1 VGAYSCGAFDVV
13 VVVLVVGFI
22 IIDIEIVIV
31 DVGVSDGWKNVWLE
45 KACGKA
51 YSGVGV
57 ISCGEGGE
65 DCGGCGEEEF
75 GG

>member
-1 VGAYSCGAFDVV
+1 VGAYSCGAFVV
-13 VVVLVVGFI
+13 VVVVVGFF

-31 DVGVSDGWKNVWLE
+31 VSDGWWKNVWL
-45 KACGKA
+45 KQACGKA

-57 ISCGEGGE
+57 IPCGEGGE